1 MFQHVLNWTQNILF
15 DDKQSSASLFMIV
28 TGVARTGKSHLI
40 EAVHNMV
47 DRELRL
53 QGEESDKPKVLLT
66 APTGTAAFNISRHTI
81 HSALH
86 LPPRNFDD
94 TYRKLSD
101 FTCNQ
106 LRVQLCQLELLII
119 DEISMVS
126 LTALIYRNKRL
137 QQIEDSTDPFGG
149 VLVIA
154 VGDFY

>member
-1 MFQHVLNWTQNILF
+1 VFQHVLNWTQNILF

-28 TGVARTGKSHLI
+28 TGVARTGKSNLI

-53 QGEESDKPKVLLT
+53 QGEELDKPKVLLT
-66 APTGTAAFNISRHTI
+66 VPTGTAAFNISCHTI

-86 LPPRNFDD
+86 LPPRNVDD

-106 LRVQLCQLELLII
+106 LRVQLWTS
-119 DEISMVS
+119 DH
-126 LTALIYRNKRL
+126 
-137 QQIEDSTDPFGG
+137 
-149 VLVIA
+149 
-154 VGDFY
+154 